1 MESKPKR
8 DLKNSFLPQIA
19 TLSDAQ
25 KVGRQGTW
33 AACFVAGL
41 TALVAVAALSGILPP
56 GFPISGWALVD
67 AALFGVIA
75 WGIYRMSRVA
85 AVAGLVVY
93 ILERIYMQSALG
105 AKAGA
110 GIVVTILII
119 LAFINAVRG
128 TFAYHRMKTADGP
141 LE

>member
-8 DLKNSFLPQIA
+8 DLKNIFLPQIA
-19 TLSDAQ
+19 TLSEAQ

-41 TALVAVAALSGILPP
+41 TALVAVASLSGILPAD
-56 GFPISGWALVD
+56 FPIKGWALVD

-85 AVAGLVVY
+85 AVAGLAVY

-105 AKAGA
+105 AKAGS

-141 LE
+141 LK